1 MNPFISMPNLS
12 LKLNKPMRKLR
23 SLLMMLM
30 MVGLTTVSAQKSKVT
45 TGALNFD
52 QGRYDEAIESLEIGL
67 SDPSQFKKAKDLAKG
82 YYYLSRS
89 YYMIMGDSTMDDK
102 YPDAILKSKAAY
114 DELLAIGEQGAMWQK
129 RATLD
134 ATESNLWAQLYNKG
148 VNLFNNNEDDEALV
162 HFIAAEKL
170 NPDHFLTNRML
181 ASAYLVQED
190 TVNAIQLLTKSL
202 EVYKVKYV
210 DVEPEVLE
218 ASMLD
223 ETFKSMAELDK
234 SQVSYVVRQLAVI
247 HESQGNTDNALAAL
261 ATGAEIL
268 PEDEDISRQELSIY
282 QSHPDMYEQAVGKF
296 KSQLESN
303 PDDNAV
309 RLAFASMLERNSKI
323 QEALDLY
330 KEAYDLD
337 PENLQAN
344 YGLAAMRIN
353 LAAELSEQKMDS
365 DDDDEIEDLNNQ
377 IKTLCEEAYPYLVWL
392 HEAQPTEPEWLS
404 QLVNITPII
413 GKTDEM
419 MEWAE
424 KLGTIRRGGE

>member
-1 MNPFISMPNLS
+1 M
-12 LKLNKPMRKLR
+12 
-23 SLLMMLM
+23 M

-52 QGRYDEAIESLEIGL
+52 QGRYDEAIQALEVGL

-102 YPDAILKSKAAY
+102 YPDAIMKSKAAY
-114 DELLAIGEQGAMWQK
+114 DQLLATGDAGSMWQN

-134 ATESNLWAQLYNKG
+134 GVESNLWAQLYNKG
-148 VNLFNNNEDDEALV
+148 VNLFNNNEDDEALT
-162 HFIAAEKL
+162 HFIVAQEL

-181 ASAYLVQED
+181 ASAYLVKED
-190 TVNAIQLLTKSL
+190 TSKTIELLSKSL
-202 EVYKVKYV
+202 DVYREKYV
-210 DVEPEVLE
+210 DADPEVL
-218 ASMLD
+218 ATSMQD
-223 ETFKSMAELDK
+223 ESFVQMFDLDK

-247 HESQGNTDNALAAL
+247 HESQGNTNSALGVL
-261 ATGAEIL
+261 ATGAELL
-268 PEDEDISRQELSIY
+268 PDDKDISRQELSIY
-282 QSHPDMYEQAVGKF
+282 QSHPDLYEQAVGKF

-303 PDDNAV
+303 PEDNAV
-309 RLAFASMLERNSKI
+309 RLAFASMLERNGKI

-330 KEAYDLD
+330 QEAYDLE
-337 PENLQAN
+337 PESLQAN

-353 LAAELSEQKMDS
+353 LAAELSEKKMDS
-365 DDDDEIEDLNNQ
+365 NDDDEIEVINEQ
-377 IKTLCEEAYPYLVWL
+377 IKTLCEEAYPFLVWL
-392 HEAQPTEPEWLS
+392 HEAQPNEPEWLS

-419 MEWAE
+419 MKWAE
-424 KLGTIRRGGE
+424 KLGTIRRAGE

>member
-1 MNPFISMPNLS
+1 
-12 LKLNKPMRKLR
+12 
-23 SLLMMLM
+23 

-52 QGRYDEAIESLEIGL
+52 QGRYDEAIQALEVGL

-89 YYMIMGDSTMDDK
+89 YYMVLGDSTMDDK

-114 DELLAIGEQGAMWQK
+114 DQLLAIGEAGKTWQN

-148 VNLFNNNEDDEALV
+148 VNLFNSNEDDAALT
-162 HFIAAEKL
+162 HFVAAQEL

-181 ASAYLVQED
+181 ASAYLVKED
-190 TVNAIQLLTKSL
+190 TAKTIDLLTKSL
-202 EVYKVKYV
+202 EVYQSKYIDV
-210 DVEPEVLE
+210 DPDEL
-218 ASMLD
+218 AKSMLD
-223 ETFKSMAELDK
+223 ESFVQMADLDK

-247 HESQGNTDNALAAL
+247 HESQGNTDNALETL

-268 PEDEDISRQELSIY
+268 PKDEDISRQELSIY
-282 QSHPDMYEQAVGKF
+282 QSHPELYEQAVGKF
-296 KSQLESN
+296 KSQLEAS
-303 PDDNAV
+303 PEDNAV
-309 RLAFASMLERNSKI
+309 RLAFASMLERNGKI

-330 KEAYDLD
+330 QEAYDLD

-353 LAAELSEQKMDS
+353 LAAELSEKKMDS
-365 DDDDEIEDLNNQ
+365 NDDDEIEEINGQ
-377 IKTLCEEAYPYLVWL
+377 IKTLCEEAYPFLVWL

-419 MEWAE
+419 MQWAE
-424 KLGTIRRGGE
+424 KLGAIRRGE